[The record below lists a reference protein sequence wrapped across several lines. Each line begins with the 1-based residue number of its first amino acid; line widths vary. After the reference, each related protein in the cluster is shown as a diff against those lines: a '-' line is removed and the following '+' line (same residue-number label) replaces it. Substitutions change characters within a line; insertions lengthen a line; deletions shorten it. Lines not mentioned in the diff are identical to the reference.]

1 MLKIGIIIG
10 STRPGR
16 VGESVAKWTHDLASK
31 RTDAEFELI
40 DIIDYN
46 LPLLDE
52 PTPAVYQNYT
62 KEHTKAWSKKI
73 AEMDGFIFVT
83 PEYNH
88 GVSGAFKN
96 AIDFLNVEW
105 NNKAVGFVS
114 YGSAMGVRAVENL
127 RVIVAEL
134 QMADVQKGVQLSLF
148 TDFVDFSEFKPHP
161 MHEDIL
167 GSMLD
172 QLVAWT
178 TVLKPLRK

>member
-40 DIIDYN
+40 DIIDYD

-62 KEHTKAWSKKI
+62 KEHTKIWSKKI

-88 GVSGAFKN
+88 GV
-96 AIDFLNVEW
+96 
-105 NNKAVGFVS
+105 
-114 YGSAMGVRAVENL
+114 
-127 RVIVAEL
+127 
-134 QMADVQKGVQLSLF
+134 
-148 TDFVDFSEFKPHP
+148 
-161 MHEDIL
+161 
-167 GSMLD
+167 
-172 QLVAWT
+172 
-178 TVLKPLRK
+178 